1 MSKSISKKGFFRV
14 GITILIVFCVIIA
27 SFFGSAWF
35 SNKMKTIKGELIG
48 NDFTLEFYD
57 HFGNKTLTI
66 DGKKVGIK
74 ANYIETKSVDSEGL
88 TTTNYELSSVTT
100 ITIDGNEVAQTGNTV
115 IFVEEGLEALEDF
128 ELPSTIETQGGTVNI
143 ADRNINK
150 LKNVLGTEKVIIICS
165 QLGVPI
171 AVYGG
176 KDVYW
181 EVPDD
186 LPKTTKLNIDGHA
199 LYVHRSDYIL
209 LDGDM
214 IK

>member
-1 MSKSISKKGFFRV
+1 MKKSSFRIIIV
-14 GITILIVFCVIIA
+14 VLIAFCVIVA
-27 SFFGSAWF
+27 SLFGSAWF

-48 NDFTLEFYD
+48 NNFTLEFYD
-57 HFGNKTLTI
+57 HFGNKTLTV
-66 DGKKVGIK
+66 DGKKVGVK
-74 ANYIETKSVDSEGL
+74 ANYLETKSIDSEGIA
-88 TTTNYELSSVTT
+88 TTNYELSSVTT
-100 ITIDGNEVAQTGNTV
+100 ITVDGNEIAQTGNTV
-115 IFVEEGLEALEDF
+115 IFVEEGLTALEDF
-128 ELPSTIETQGGTVNI
+128 ELPATIETQGGTINI

-150 LKNVLGTEKVIIICS
+150 LKNILGTEKVIIICS

-186 LPKTTKLNIDGHA
+186 LPKTTKLSIDGHA

-209 LDGDM
+209 IDKDM